1 MNVNIKA
8 SLCFII
14 TLLFILPQPLKAGNI
29 AFKTIP
35 GGYLVYGKV
44 NGNDLEFVKRGSF
57 WASMHTRVHETD
69 TSYYENSDDT
79 AYCTRSETEALRL
92 INERLS
98 RGIRVV
104 TKMTY
109 ANQDPDW
116 TINIFCKVGAAADYG
131 GWVYKNLVPSPPD
144 GAVCDISV
152 PLKVSFGTLAVGAS
166 NLTTVLDGSIKCD
179 KDADV
184 AMSFRGFEDGYIPI
198 DDAQVKLTFDN
209 KKPTYKLTVKKDMMT
224 NFKVTFEE
232 ITTGNTT
239 GYKSASAVLVMQWQ

>member
-1 MNVNIKA
+1 M
-8 SLCFII
+8 
-14 TLLFILPQPLKAGNI
+14 
-29 AFKTIP
+29 
-35 GGYLVYGKV
+35 
-44 NGNDLEFVKRGSF
+44 
-57 WASMHTRVHETD
+57 
-69 TSYYENSDDT
+69 
-79 AYCTRSETEALRL
+79 
-92 INERLS
+92 
-98 RGIRVV
+98 
-104 TKMTY
+104 
-109 ANQDPDW
+109 
-116 TINIFCKVGAAADYG
+116 
-131 GWVYKNLVPSPPD
+131 PSPPD

>member
-35 GGYLVYGKV
+35 GGYIVYGSI
-44 NGNDLEFVKRGSF
+44 NENDLQPVKRASF
-57 WASMHTRVHETD
+57 WAPLHIRVHETD
-69 TSYYENSDDT
+69 TIYYDHRDDT
-79 AYCTRSETEALRL
+79 AYCSRSAPESVKM
-92 INERLS
+92 INEKLS

-104 TKMTY
+104 EKMTY
-109 ANQDPDW
+109 YNQDPDW
-116 TINIFCKVGAAADYG
+116 TINIFCKNGSAPEYG
-131 GWVYKNLVPSPPD
+131 GWEYKNLVPSPPD

-198 DDAQVKLTFDN
+198 NDAQVKLTFDN